1 MRRPEGLGP
10 QVHRF
15 QQPLDGRTHSGIV
28 INDEHRGCACGYHS
42 FASTLVGRVKQ
53 KLAPRGELSAAHKRP
68 PCDSTMERL
77 MRSPMPVPWGLVVK
91 KALKICAACCRG
103 SPTPLSVTDTA
114 TSSFSVRNDL
124 IASSR
129 VPSASFIASMLF
141 MMRFIRTCCN
151 CTRSPMT
158 CGRSAA
164 SSVRTDMEYRVAS
177 LC

>member
-15 QQPLDGRTHSGIV
+15 QQPLDGRAHSGIV

-77 MRSPMPVPWGLVVK
+77 MRSPMPVPLGFVVK
-91 KALKICAACCRG
+91 NALKIWYACCRG
-103 SPTPLSVTDTA
+103 SPTPVSLTDT
-114 TSSFSVRNDL
+114 TTCSSSALREL
-124 IASSR
+124 MISSR
-129 VPSASFIASMLF
+129 VASTFF
-141 MMRFIRTCCN
+141 
-151 CTRSPMT
+151 
-158 CGRSAA
+158 
-164 SSVRTDMEYRVAS
+164 
-177 LC
+177 